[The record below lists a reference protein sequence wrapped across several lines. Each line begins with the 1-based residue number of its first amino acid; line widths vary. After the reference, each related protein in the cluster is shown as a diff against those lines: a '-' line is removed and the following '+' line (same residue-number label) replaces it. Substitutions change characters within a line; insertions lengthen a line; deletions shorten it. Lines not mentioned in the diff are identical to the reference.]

1 MKESLDQLGGYLIA
15 IKRYRWQMLITA
27 AMICLL
33 GWVGVLLMP
42 DRYEA
47 TSKLLLTNKSMM
59 GPLLKGLAA
68 ESELTKEMASLMRKT
83 LLSRPNLE
91 RVIAETDLD
100 LSVNS
105 PGEREELV
113 RKLGQKIYIKGGG
126 RSKIYTISY
135 IDTDPVLVKDV
146 VQALTNIFIENSV
159 GATRKDSYAAQQ
171 FLTTQIKEY
180 ESKLEQAE
188 TKLKIFKN
196 KNVGL
201 MPTEGGNYFSQLN
214 QKLNEL
220 QVVELEYQESIK
232 RRNAIRDQLGRSQVA
247 ARPQARGPQSSDVIV
262 KEIEKL
268 QSKLEDLTSQYTD
281 NYPEVV
287 STRERLQGLLEQQS
301 EYPVTEMGSSA
312 DVGFDWRRSLASRD
326 DLRLE
331 LGKTEG
337 EVAALRVRVKAF
349 SKQVKDM
356 RARVDIMP
364 KVEADLAQ
372 LNRDYLIIKKTYEGL
387 VQRREAAMLSDQA
400 EASSNDLQFQ
410 VIEPPVEP
418 TLPTAP
424 DRGKLFTLVLL
435 AGIGVG
441 GVLAIALAQINQSIT
456 NINELRKATT
466 LSILGSVSRLPS
478 TGQDNSAR
486 RRVAMLGFA
495 WSILFLLYGGL
506 IIAEARHQ
514 DVVQLMTKLIGGVA

>member
-1 MKESLDQLGGYLIA
+1 MKESLEQLRGYLVA
-15 IKRYRWQMLITA
+15 IKRYRWPMLATA

-33 GWVGVLLMP
+33 GWTGVLLMA

-68 ESELTKEMASLMRKT
+68 ESQLTKEMASLMRKT

-100 LSVNS
+100 LDVKSAE
-105 PGEREELV
+105 EREALV
-113 RKLGQKIYIKGGG
+113 RELGQKIYVKGDG

-135 IDTDPVLVKDV
+135 VGNDPQLVKDV
-146 VQALTNIFIENSV
+146 VQVLTNIFIENSV
-159 GATRKDSYAAQQ
+159 GATRKDSYAAQE

-180 ESKLEQAE
+180 EAKLEQAE
-188 TKLKIFKN
+188 TKLKDFKS

-220 QVVELEYQESIK
+220 QVVELEYQEAVK
-232 RRNAIRDQLGRSQVA
+232 RRNAIRDQLGHLQVN
-247 ARPQARGPQSSDVIV
+247 RPRAQKRQSTDVLA

-268 QSKLEDLTSQYTD
+268 QSKLEDLTSRYTD
-281 NYPEVV
+281 SYPEVV
-287 STRERLQGLLEQQS
+287 SLRERLQSLLRQQS
-301 EYPVTEMGSSA
+301 ANPVVVTDDAGNME
-312 DVGFDWRRSLASRD
+312 FDWRRSMASRD

-349 SKQVKDM
+349 SKQVKDL
-356 RARVDIMP
+356 RERVDIMP

-372 LNRDYLIIKKTYEGL
+372 LNRDYTIIKKTYEGL

-410 VIEPPVEP
+410 VIEPPVVP

-424 DRGKLFTLVLL
+424 DRGKLITLVLI
-435 AGIGVG
+435 AGIGLG
-441 GVLAIALAQINQSIT
+441 AVLAIALAQINMSISS
-456 NINELRKATT
+456 IDELRKATT
-466 LSILGSVSRLPS
+466 LSILGSISRLPS
-478 TGQDNSAR
+478 LKQDSEAR
-486 RRVAMLGFA
+486 RRIALLGFS
-495 WSILFLLYGGL
+495 WSLLFLLYGGL
-506 IIAEARHQ
+506 IVAEIKHQ
-514 DVVQLMTKLIGGVA
+514 NLVYYITKLIGGDA